1 MHNAPA
7 LEFYACIVQCRAL
20 ETTLGSII
28 HNPER
33 GDFLFFAQAGPFLEA
48 PKFVNAGDTAWQ
60 LTAATLVGLM
70 SLPGLAILYG
80 GLVKKKWALNSA
92 VMCFYAFSIVL
103 IVWALWGYNMA
114 FGAPAPGMG
123 PIQNWVGIPGP
134 ALNAAAETGQATIPL
149 LASGMPPMHF
159 AGAAL
164 VYFQFVFA
172 AITPLLIAGSVLGR
186 MNFKAWMI
194 FVPVWSTFV
203 YSVGAFWIWGGG
215 WLASMGAV
223 DYSGGYVIH
232 LAAGVS
238 GFVAAAVV
246 GPRLLA
252 DREDFEPNNLIMAFA
267 GAGILWL
274 GWNGFNG
281 GDPFYANPD
290 AAAAVLNT
298 NIATAMALLVWLVLD
313 MFAIG
318 KPNAVSMINGMITG
332 LVGITPAAGYV
343 DGYGALAIGVVCAA
357 IPWFTLNK
365 IGQMAFMKKVD
376 DTLGVLHTHGV
387 AGLLGGLMVG
397 LVGNPAMIEYYS
409 TATTG
414 KNPTADISVGGL
426 FYGSGV
432 AQLEHQAI
440 AALAIIVF
448 DGVMTFVILKLIS
461 LVVPLRSS
469 EPEMEGGDLAI
480 HGVDPMPIYSS
491 PTQLA
496 KGGATT

>member
-1 MHNAPA
+1 MHLGA
-7 LEFYACIVQCRAL
+7 LRLTVTSLF
-20 ETTLGSII
+20 S
-28 HNPER
+28 HPER
-33 GDFLFFAQAGPFLEA
+33 GVFLFFADAGPFVEA
-48 PKFVNAGDTAWQ
+48 PKWVNAGDTAWQ

-103 IVWALWGYNMA
+103 IVWSLWGYNMA
-114 FGAPAPGMG
+114 FGTPAPGMG

-134 ALNAAAETGQATIPL
+134 ALSASAELGQATIPL

-194 FVPVWSTFV
+194 FVPVWSTLV

-215 WLASMGAV
+215 WLASIGAV

-252 DREDFEPNNLIMAFA
+252 DRESFEPNNLIMAFA

-290 AAAAVLNT
+290 AAGAVLNT

-343 DGYGALAIGVVCAA
+343 DGYGAIAIGIFAAA
-357 IPWFTLNK
+357 IPWFTLNRLGQ
-365 IGQMAFMKKVD
+365 IGIMKKVD

-387 AGLLGGLMVG
+387 AGLIGGLMVG

-414 KNPTADISVGGL
+414 KNPTPDVSVGGL
-426 FYGSGV
+426 FYGQGF
-432 AQLEHQAI
+432 AQLQHQAL
-440 AALAIIVF
+440 AAFSIIVF
-448 DGVMTFVILKLIS
+448 DAIMTFVILKLIS
-461 LVVPLRSS
+461 FVVPLRAS

-480 HGVDPMPIYSS
+480 HGVDPMPIFSS
-491 PTQLA
+491 PTPLSA
-496 KGGATT
+496 AGATGI

>member
-1 MHNAPA
+1 
-7 LEFYACIVQCRAL
+7 
-20 ETTLGSII
+20 
-28 HNPER
+28 
-33 GDFLFFAQAGPFLEA
+33 LFFADAGPFVEA

-103 IVWALWGYNMA
+103 VVWSLWGYNMA
-114 FGAPAPGMG
+114 FGTSAGG
-123 PIQNWVGIPGP
+123 ILTNYVGIPGP
-134 ALNAAAETGQATIPL
+134 ALSAAAETGQANIPL
-149 LASGMPPMHF
+149 LASGMPPLHF
-159 AGAAL
+159 AGAAM

-194 FVPVWSTFV
+194 FVPVWSSIV
-203 YSVGAFWIWGGG
+203 YSIGAFWIWGGG
-215 WLASMGAV
+215 WLAQIGAV

-281 GDPFYANPD
+281 GDPFYANSD

-298 NIATAMALLVWLVLD
+298 NIATAVALLAWLVLD

-343 DGYGALAIGVVCAA
+343 DGYGAMAIGVVCAV

-365 IGQMAFMKKVD
+365 LGQMGIMKKVD
-376 DTLGVLHTHGV
+376 DTFGVLHTHGV
-387 AGLLGGLMVG
+387 AGLCGGLMVG
-397 LVGNPAMIEYYS
+397 LVANPAMIEYFS

-414 KNPTADISVGGL
+414 KNPTPDVSVSGL
-426 FYGSGV
+426 FYGGGF
-432 AQLEHQAI
+432 AQLSHQGL
-440 AALAIIVF
+440 AAFVIIVF
-448 DGVMTFVILKLIS
+448 DAIMTFVILKLIS
-461 LVVPLRSS
+461 FVVPLRAS
-469 EPEMEGGDLAI
+469 EPEMEAGDLAI

-491 PTQLA
+491 PTPIA
-496 KGGATT
+496 GGAPGS